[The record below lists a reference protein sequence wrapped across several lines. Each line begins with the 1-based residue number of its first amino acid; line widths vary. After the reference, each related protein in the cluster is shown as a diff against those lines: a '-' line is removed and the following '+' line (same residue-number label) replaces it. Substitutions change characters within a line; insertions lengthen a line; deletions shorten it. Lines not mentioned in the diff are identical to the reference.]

1 MSMNKIENKFG
12 KLFYLIQSLSKQGRI
27 TNEEKGILK
36 GKEIWKKIHKNNN
49 KRFDNK
55 GGSTFNAHIFYLWKL
70 VSQSRGAGG

>member
-36 GKEIWKKIHKNNN
+36 GKEI
-49 KRFDNK
+49 
-55 GGSTFNAHIFYLWKL
+55 
-70 VSQSRGAGG
+70 